1 MGVGLMGGIGV
12 SLDVEDDGGGGI
24 VESRSKDDVLSFG
37 VPDDLNRSADEGLLD
52 FGLSGGDE
60 GFGCETGEGRGE
72 VRGEVTGDCE
82 RGGFSGISGGVNT
95 SSLDSNESC
104 DFEREGCRPLNP
116 LARADSLSPSP
127 REVLRSRTVDESSW
141 ASSWDG
147 SLDGSDVRGG
157 TAEFSPTSCPI
168 SISGFAGRRA
178 GDPEARDIALP
189 GR

>member
-1 MGVGLMGGIGV
+1 MGGIGV
-12 SLDVEDDGGGGI
+12 SLDVEEDGGGGL
-24 VESRSKDDVLSFG
+24 ESRSKDDVLSFG

-52 FGLSGGDE
+52 FGLSAGGE

-72 VRGEVTGDCE
+72 IRGEVAGDCE
-82 RGGFSGISGGVNT
+82 RGGFSGFSGGINA
-95 SSLDSNESC
+95 SSFDPNESC
-104 DFEREGCRPLNP
+104 DFEREGCKPLNP

-127 REVLRSRTVDESSW
+127 REVLRGRTVDESVW
-141 ASSWDG
+141 AASWDG

-157 TAEFSPTSCPI
+157 KTEFSPTSCPI
-168 SISGFAGRRA
+168 SISGFVGRRA

>member
-1 MGVGLMGGIGV
+1 MWGIGA
-12 SLDVEDDGGGGI
+12 SLDVEDDDGSGI
-24 VESRSKDDVLSFG
+24 VVSRSKDDVLSFG
-37 VPDDLNRSADEGLLD
+37 VPDDLNRSADAGLLD
-52 FGLSGGDE
+52 FDLRAGDE

-82 RGGFSGISGGVNT
+82 SGGFSGISGGVNT
-95 SSLDSNESC
+95 SSFDSNESC
-104 DFEREGCRPLNP
+104 DFEREGCKPLNP

-127 REVLRSRTVDESSW
+127 REVLRSRTVGESTW
-141 ASSWDG
+141 AASWDG

-157 TAEFSPTSCPI
+157 RAEFSPTSCPI
-168 SISGFAGRRA
+168 SISGLAGRRA